1 MIDIKDY
8 NSAIILI
15 KLIGYPENQVKLLL
29 EKMANNKDA
38 SKAATIIKSHKLDPK
53 LVPQVGERLNKNMI
67 RYFLK
72 SHGWEVAEE
81 IFEDQP

>member
-1 MIDIKDY
+1 
-8 NSAIILI
+8 
-15 KLIGYPENQVKLLL
+15 
-29 EKMANNKDA
+29 MANNKDA
-38 SKAATIIKSHKLDPK
+38 SKAATLIKSHKLDPK

-81 IFEDQP
+81 IFEDQPEAIACLI